1 MNENY
6 SISNNGRLFEIYVAE
21 KLKGEHDGRVGMPDV
36 TANGK
41 VYECKFYTR
50 SIQKRVSSSGKD
62 FPKGAKQA
70 VYNYSNGCKLSSK
83 NVRANIE
90 SYCKGFDFLVVGTG
104 ESGDKPDTFEIMTTT
119 DALEWLIKRTYAKGA
134 DAIRFGY
141 ESGTTKAGG
150 DERRKNTLN
159 KNGFK
164 GIA

>member
-6 SISNNGRLFEIYVAE
+6 SISNNGRLFETYVAE

-36 TANGK
+36 TVNGK

-50 SIQKRVSSSGKD
+50 SIQKRVSSSGVD

-90 SYCKGFDFLVVGTG
+90 SYCKGFDFLVVGMG
-104 ESGDKPDTFEIMTTT
+104 ESGDKPDTMEIMS
-119 DALEWLIKRTYAKGA
+119 AENAVEWLIKRTYAKGA